1 MTRRDMQIFF
11 ERTIQLVDPALV
23 AENKITSDT
32 IFQFIYASF
41 IRYIKANLGLI
52 DQVESD
58 TQTQKIHSDIYKKLL
73 SKQTLVPDSTTTNI
87 NTFSLPE
94 DYLLYIRSD
103 SSLTKQYISQEN
115 KVSTTPNIVLKE
127 GDVQKVIPSF
137 YNSPIIPNPFVVLR
151 NDKIELIT
159 DNHTAVKDMNL
170 YYIRKPESLKL
181 TEDNATTEYEDMP
194 ENICTEVIE
203 QAVNMF
209 ITEAKYRLSVKSSN
223 NQQ

>member
-11 ERTIQLVDPALV
+11 ERTIQLIDPTLV
-23 AENKITSDT
+23 AENKITSDA

-41 IRYIKANLGLI
+41 IRYIKQNLGI
-52 DQVESD
+52 TDQVESN
-58 TQTQKIHSDIYKKLL
+58 TQVQKIHSDIYKRLL
-73 SKQTLVPDSTTTNI
+73 TKDTIVPDSTEENI
-87 NTFSLPE
+87 DSFSLPE
-94 DYLLYIRSD
+94 DYLLYVRSD
-103 SSLTKQYISQEN
+103 SSLTKQYINQEN
-115 KVSTTPNIVLKE
+115 EVYITPNITLKE
-127 GDVQKVIPSF
+127 NDIQKVIPSF

-159 DNHTAVKDMNL
+159 DNHTSVKDINL

-181 TEDNATTEYEDMP
+181 TEDNATVEYKDMP
-194 ENICTEVIE
+194 ESICTEVIE

-209 ITEAKYRLSVKSSN
+209 ITEAKYRLSVKPSN